1 MDNSG
6 DLSIQVLDWVLAMEG
21 CACWVGS
28 IEMGDSMSLKLL
40 QKQSQDFME
49 TGVTIW
55 IQPPPQMKLV
65 CQPHLNSHAY
75 DNTSYKKLKNG

>member
-1 MDNSG
+1 MVVCQFRLWNG
-6 DLSIQVLDWVLAMEG
+6 VLAMEG

-28 IEMGDSMSLKLL
+28 IEMGDSMSLKFL

-49 TGVTIW
+49 TGAAIW

-65 CQPHLNSHAY
+65 CQRQLNSHAY
-75 DNTSYKKLKNG
+75 GNTSHKKLISG